1 MALLVALFIVR
12 GLFELSILP
21 PFEGWDE
28 YQHIAFIQFYN
39 ENGREPVL
47 GESLVPRS
55 LYPELVRFPHPP
67 FGAEQVRRIGAL
79 SYEQFWAAK
88 EPPSVL
94 PRARDLPLYQAQQ
107 PPLYYKLVAPFHTW
121 LMDRGGILAS
131 VTGLRLLNILF
142 GAAAVAIA
150 AASIGR
156 ILKPGPHRYIVGL
169 LIATQPLYLI
179 NCTRVANDALAVLL
193 GTIAT
198 ACLLNQNNRR
208 WWPRM
213 GVGGLAL
220 GGAILAKTNL
230 LGLMPFVVFL
240 FAWMAFT
247 RRASWGR
254 AAGGLA
260 VVFVLTAGVTFSYF
274 KGNLDRYGMM
284 TPLQESLKNKTG
296 GRGPGDLF
304 RAIVELDWRR
314 DFAARLFRQSLWRGG
329 WSMLG
334 LEEGSLA
341 GVNRP
346 IPKAFGAL
354 TTIAVV
360 SALITTMR
368 RKRRPHGVMAEPYGS
383 VPLFVLCGG
392 MTAALAYHALQSQM
406 ALKNVGTNA
415 WYGAVV
421 FPWLIALIYA
431 GLMTLPWNRVATL
444 SAAALLLTQ
453 VAAEIYGTCC
463 LMPPAYY
470 GGSWSDTVR
479 NRIDSMH
486 LEGMGAGAT
495 TPCAIIAAL
504 LACLGI
510 AVWMREVRHSTAT
523 QPPTAEP
530 RNDN

>member
-12 GLFELSILP
+12 GLFVLSMLP

-79 SYEQFWAAK
+79 SYEQFWAVK
-88 EPPSVL
+88 EPPSML

-107 PPLYYKLVAPFHTW
+107 PPLYYKLVAPLHAW

-131 VTGLRLLNILF
+131 VTGLRLLNVLLC
-142 GAAAVAIA
+142 AAAVAIA
-150 AASIGR
+150 SGSIGR

-193 GTIAT
+193 GTIAV
-198 ACLLNQNNRR
+198 ACLLNQDNRR

-213 GVGGLAL
+213 GVAGLAL

-230 LGLMPFVVFL
+230 LGLLPFVLFI
-240 FAWMAFT
+240 FAWAAWK
-247 RRASWGR
+247 RNISWKRAG
-254 AAGGLA
+254 GGLA
-260 VVFVLTAGVTFSYF
+260 LVLALSACVTVSYF
-274 KGNLDRYGMM
+274 KGNMERYGMM
-284 TPLQESLKNKTG
+284 TPLQEAVKNRAK
-296 GRGPGDLF
+296 GRDLGDLA
-304 RAIVELDWRR
+304 RATIELDWRR
-314 DFAARLFRQSLWRGG
+314 DFFVRLFRQSLWRGG

-334 LEEGSLA
+334 LEGTVA
-341 GVNRP
+341 GVQRP
-346 IPKAFGAL
+346 LLKIHGAL
-354 TTIAVV
+354 TATAIIAALV
-360 SALITTMR
+360 SAARRRRTPTGKLGLISNG
-368 RKRRPHGVMAEPYGS
+368 PAV
-383 VPLFVLCGG
+383 LVLCGG
-392 MTAALAYHALQSQM
+392 MLAALAYHALQSQM
-406 ALKNVGTNA
+406 AMNENATSGVGTNI

-431 GLMTLPWNRVATL
+431 GLMALPWKRVATL
-444 SAAALLLTQ
+444 CAAALLLTQ
-453 VAAEIYGTCC
+453 VAAEMYGTGW

-470 GGSWSDTVR
+470 GGSWSNTIRD
-479 NRIDSMH
+479 RIDSMH
-486 LEGMGAGAT
+486 LDGLGAGAT
-495 TPCAIIAAL
+495 ITCAIIMAL

-510 AVWMREVRHSTAT
+510 AVWMREVRHSTASR
-523 QPPTAEP
+523 PPT
-530 RNDN
+530 